1 MAEKLYTE
9 KIPVRRR
16 RLTDSQKIAIRKAYV
31 RGDNIHSIVSE
42 FNISIRT
49 LYNTLEV
56 QKRSKKKKKGGKLMY
71 NIEQVYENPDSDSD
85 LVSNKT
91 NNRKLENNN
100 KLTRNEF
107 ENKTRN
113 EFENNNQKLVDKN
126 KLTRNEFE
134 NNNQKLVDNNNTNS
148 NNGRTRNESNHRGG
162 NEIQHRYVNLNDDF
176 LEEVKKEINSISNKI
191 TSDNID
197 DEFERSYKG
206 RRL

>member
-113 EFENNNQKLVDKN
+113 EFENNNQKLVD
-126 KLTRNEFE
+126 
-134 NNNQKLVDNNNTNS
+134 NNNTNS